1 MSNGILDLM
10 ADTAVGMFSGNRR
23 LENFEQ
29 REKTREDFAP
39 GEMRDFSYNRYMQA
53 FKEARDAAFADS
65 LASDLKTTA
74 LGSAV
79 APYQETY
86 GLVESLIPGGVK
98 PLSEEERE
106 IFQSRRIKTPVDME
120 FLEEQLGAPPTEEDI
135 KAAEEFIYQNSPT
148 SNISYALGLIA
159 EVKAPALFL
168 TKYGPKALKAMYNFI
183 KQKPKT
189 TAAGAAAAT
198 VGTSSEAEALPFSKA
213 SAVGKGATKTSKAQ
227 SKIEEAASTF
237 TKKINTSELNKLLS
251 KKIPNFI
258 PIDPR
263 KFAPSQQK
271 VNLYENLRTILIPVS
286 DPNRKIGVSYKNPTQ
301 KDIEKIKEIYKNRG
315 QAPIATK
322 TVNNINT
329 LRANDKFND
338 VLNSGKLPD

>member
-39 GEMRDFSYNRYMQA
+39 GVMGDYSYNRYMQA

-120 FLEEQLGAPPTEEDI
+120 FLEEQIGAPPTEEDI

-148 SNISYALGLIA
+148 SNIAYALGLIA

-198 VGTSSEAEALPFSKA
+198 VGTSSEAEALPI
-213 SAVGKGATKTSKAQ
+213 
-227 SKIEEAASTF
+227 KI
-237 TKKINTSELNKLLS
+237 KLLNLMAVTTDTVTVYWS
-251 KKIPNFI
+251 KRVRVF
-258 PIDPR
+258 
-263 KFAPSQQK
+263 
-271 VNLYENLRTILIPVS
+271 
-286 DPNRKIGVSYKNPTQ
+286 
-301 KDIEKIKEIYKNRG
+301 
-315 QAPIATK
+315 
-322 TVNNINT
+322 
-329 LRANDKFND
+329 
-338 VLNSGKLPD
+338 

>member
-39 GEMRDFSYNRYMQA
+39 GEMGDFSYNRYMQA

-120 FLEEQLGAPPTEEDI
+120 FLEEQIGAPPTEEDI

-148 SNISYALGLIA
+148 SNIAYALGLIA

-183 KQKPKT
+183 KQKP
-189 TAAGAAAAT
+189 
-198 VGTSSEAEALPFSKA
+198 
-213 SAVGKGATKTSKAQ
+213 
-227 SKIEEAASTF
+227 
-237 TKKINTSELNKLLS
+237 
-251 KKIPNFI
+251 
-258 PIDPR
+258 D
-263 KFAPSQQK
+263 
-271 VNLYENLRTILIPVS
+271 LY
-286 DPNRKIGVSYKNPTQ
+286 
-301 KDIEKIKEIYKNRG
+301 
-315 QAPIATK
+315 
-322 TVNNINT
+322 
-329 LRANDKFND
+329 
-338 VLNSGKLPD
+338 